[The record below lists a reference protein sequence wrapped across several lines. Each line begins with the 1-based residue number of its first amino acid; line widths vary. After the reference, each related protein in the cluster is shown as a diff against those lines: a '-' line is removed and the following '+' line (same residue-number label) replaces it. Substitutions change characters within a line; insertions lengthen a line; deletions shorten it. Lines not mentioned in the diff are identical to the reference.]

1 MNSKRIRIKSKLIT
15 PLENEFVIK
24 GKKISLVIP
33 KSYIL
38 KTNRNESDNYWTNF
52 YLDPDFFKSKDV
64 LLSLR
69 ALKNDDNVFIYGR
82 KSFGIIWD
90 EVIDK
95 VYSRKKNKCFFCDDH
110 LYAKKGKEPGNR
122 TKDHLIPTV
131 IIKAYGFSY
140 LDDNL
145 VPSCQDCNSEK
156 ASLHPYI
163 FREKVKILI
172 ERTGKGKWRKVLTI
186 LNKILIEKHDI
197 FR

>member
-1 MNSKRIRIKSKLIT
+1 MNSKRIRVKSRLIT
-15 PLENEFVIK
+15 QNDNEFIIK

-38 KTNRNESDNYWTNF
+38 KTNNKESKDHWTSL

-64 LLSLR
+64 VLKLR
-69 ALKNDDNVFIYGR
+69 FLKDDDSIYIYGR

-90 EVIDK
+90 NVANR
-95 VYSRKKNKCFFCDDH
+95 VYSRQKNICFFCDEK
-110 LYAKKGKEPGNR
+110 LYSGRTKHGNK

-131 IIKAYGFSY
+131 MVKAYGFNY
-140 LDDNL
+140 IDDNL
-145 VPSCQDCNSEK
+145 VPACQDCNSEK
-156 ASLHPYI
+156 ASLHPYV
-163 FREKVKILI
+163 FREKVKLLI
-172 ERTGKGKWRKVLTI
+172 ERTGKEKWRKVLKT